1 MKVKGTMLK
10 RLEGIIPSAC
20 IVFTDETCRIL
31 DEDATRKQFRYL
43 LQHDIGALVVGGHA
57 GEFEC
62 LDPQERKRVIGI
74 AKEEAKGKVPV
85 VGGVAGDST
94 REAIKK
100 GLEAKEAGADAVLFC
115 PPTIIGYDRE
125 TGGNF
130 YVEHYAKVDQEVDLP
145 IIMFGSPSL
154 ARTAGTYNIVPK
166 TFKAIAE
173 RVENVVACKI
183 TARWD
188 IGAFRATVRA
198 LKEVR
203 DISCLF
209 AGSSNMFVALMFGA
223 DGNLSGDG
231 NYRVAEDVEIY
242 RAIKSND
249 LVKAKTIQDRL
260 SPLTDFVK
268 DGRNSSTYF
277 HYRYKVVAWL
287 MGLIPRPHMRLPQ
300 LPPPLEEITFIREA
314 LLKAGM
320 PVVREAE
327 PLAIAST

>member
-1 MKVKGTMLK
+1 MMKNKLRK
-10 RLEGIIPSAC
+10 LEGVIPSAC
-20 IVFTDETCRIL
+20 IVFTDESCRRL

-43 LQHDIGALVVGGHA
+43 LKHEIGALVVGGHA
-57 GEFEC
+57 GEVEC
-62 LDPQERKRVIGI
+62 LDPDERKTVLRI

-85 VGGVAGDST
+85 VGGIVADST
-94 REAIKK
+94 REAIRM

-130 YVEHYAKVDQEVDLP
+130 YVEHYAKFDEEVDLP

-154 ARTAGTYNIVPK
+154 ARTAGTYNILPK

-188 IGAFRATVRA
+188 IGAFRSTVRA

-209 AGSSNMFVALMFGA
+209 AGSSNMFVALMYGA

-231 NYRVAEDVEIY
+231 NYRAAEDIDIY
-242 RAIKSND
+242 KAVKNND
-249 LVKAKTIQDRL
+249 LVKAKAIQDRL
-260 SPLTDFVK
+260 SFLTDFVK
-268 DGRNSSTYF
+268 DGRNSPTYF
-277 HYRYKVVAWL
+277 HYRYKVVTWL

-300 LPPPLEEITFIREA
+300 LPPPLEEIRFIREA
-314 LLKAGM
+314 LVRAGM
-320 PVVREAE
+320 PVAREAE
-327 PLAIAST
+327 ALAIART